1 MDNKMLNTLPVLLV
15 IIGGLNW
22 LTVGLF
28 DLNLVNMLLG
38 SVDWLERLIYI
49 VVGISA
55 VYMLITFKKFCPS

>member
-1 MDNKMLNTLPVLLV
+1 MLNTLPVLLV